1 VLLLL
6 KINNTATRMTRTR
19 QILEGETG
27 KPFKLYRKAN
37 GELSTIEL
45 TTNERLPQYNW
56 RKTVMA

>member
-6 KINNTATRMTRTR
+6 KINHIVTGMTRTR

-27 KPFKLYRKAN
+27 EPFKLYRKTN

-45 TTNERLPQYNW
+45 TTNERLPWYN
-56 RKTVMA
+56 RQKTVMA